1 MVVKVENKIFNLYE
15 RSMAIKMKAVML
27 MFDSLNREML
37 EPYGCSRIRTPNFK
51 RLARRSVRFDQCYA
65 GSLPCM
71 PARRELHTGR
81 YNFLHRSWGP
91 VEPFDDSMPQ
101 ILKNNG
107 VYTHLISDHVHYWE
121 DGGATYH
128 QRYNSWETV
137 RGQEGDKWKCLPE
150 LFDREEDAKIQNKDG
165 KYFYATRQLH
175 RHDAVNR
182 KYMQT
187 EEDMALVKTVR
198 GGLEFLDA
206 NHTCDRWFL
215 QIECFDPHE
224 PFFVA
229 KDCGNPCPDEYTGE
243 EKDWP
248 PYHHVTEDA
257 VTAEHYKK
265 RYAALLSLCDKYL
278 GELLDKFD
286 ELDLWRDTMLIVNTD
301 HGYLLGEHGWWSK
314 IVMPCYDEIAHTPL
328 FIYDPRFPDTAGQAR
343 EEIVQTIDLPATLLE
358 FFGLDCP
365 ADMQGQPIR
374 KVIEKNRPI
383 RDYALYGIHGAHI
396 NIFDGRYVYMK
407 APVTEA
413 NRPLYEYTTMPM
425 HMRNLFSVGELQRAE
440 ALSGSAFPFL
450 KGCPV
455 WKIPKGNGN
464 GERDFSDLLINGM
477 DSEEAKHIDNNS
489 MVNAANFGDKLF
501 DMEKDP
507 HQETEIKDAA
517 LEAKMANLLRRAMKE
532 NDCPAEQFERIGFPE
547 GQDVTEEMVRKMHE
561 EEEAKQQPSILQELS
576 WTKGGINTY
585 KALFKFIPASKKEE
599 AAAILQEKIFESA
612 AEKTVDVGVVL
623 RQVPFVIPEKYVDMV
638 QYFVDLS
645 GRTK

>member
-1 MVVKVENKIFNLYE
+1 MVVKAENKIFNLYE
-15 RSMAIKMKAVML
+15 RSMAVKMKAVML

-37 EPYGCSRIRTPNFK
+37 KPYGCSRIRTPNFE
-51 RLARRSVRFDQCYA
+51 RLARHSVRFDQCYA

-101 ILKNNG
+101 ILKNSG

-150 LFDREEDAKIQNKDG
+150 LFDKEEDAKIQNKDG

-187 EEDMALVKTVR
+187 EEDMALVRTVR

-206 NHTCDRWFL
+206 NHVCDRWFL

-229 KDCGNPCPDEYTGE
+229 KDCESLCPGGDAGE

-257 VTAEHYKK
+257 ATAEHYKK
-265 RYAALLSLCDKYL
+265 RYEALLSLCDKYL

-286 ELDLWRDTMLIVNTD
+286 ELDLWKDTMLIVNTD

-314 IVMPCYDEIAHTPL
+314 IVMPCYDEIAHIPL
-328 FIYDPRFPDTAGQAR
+328 FIYDPRFPQTAGQVR

-358 FFGLDCP
+358 FFGLERP
-365 ADMQGQPIR
+365 RDMQGRSVR
-374 KVIEKNRPI
+374 KVIEEDRPI

-413 NRPLYEYTTMPM
+413 NRPLYEYTAMPM
-425 HMRNLFSVGELQRAE
+425 HMRNLFSVGELQKAE
-440 ALSGSAFPFL
+440 AVPGSEFPFL

-501 DMEKDP
+501 DMKKDP
-507 HQETEIKDAA
+507 RQETELQDAA
-517 LEAKMANLLRRAMKE
+517 LEAKLANLLRRAMRE
-532 NDCPAEQFERIGFPE
+532 NDCPAEQFERIGFPV
-547 GQDVTEEMVRKMHE
+547 DRPVTKELIEEMHRK
-561 EEEAKQQPSILQELS
+561 EAENEQPLILRDLH
-576 WTKGGINTY
+576 WTKGGLNTY
-585 KALFKFIPASKKEE
+585 KALLRFVPASRKEE
-599 AAAILQEKIFESA
+599 AAALLKEKIAGCA
-612 AEKTVDVGVVL
+612 ADGTVDPDVVL
-623 RQVPFVIPEKYVDMV
+623 RQVPAVIPEEYVDMV
-638 QYFVDLS
+638 RYFVDLS

>member
-1 MVVKVENKIFNLYE
+1 
-15 RSMAIKMKAVML
+15 MKAVML

-37 EPYGCSRIRTPNFK
+37 EPYGCSWTKTPNFK
-51 RLARRSVRFDQCYA
+51 RLAEHSVRFEQCYA

-91 VEPFDDSMPQ
+91 IEPFDDSMPQ
-101 ILKNNG
+101 ILKNQG

-128 QRYNSWETV
+128 QRYDSWETV

-150 LFDREEDAKIQNKDG
+150 LFDKEEDAKIQNKDG
-165 KYFYATRQLH
+165 KYFHSTRGLQ

-198 GGLEFLDA
+198 GGLEFLDK
-206 NHTCDRWFL
+206 NHVCDRWFL

-229 KDCGNPCPDEYTGE
+229 DNCKKEYPDEYAGE
-243 EKDWP
+243 ERDWP

-265 RYAALLSLCDKYL
+265 RYAELLSLCDKYL

-286 ELDLWRDTMLIVNTD
+286 ELDLWKDTMLIVNTD

-314 IVMPCYDEIAHTPL
+314 IVMPCYDEIVHTPL
-328 FIYDPRFPDTAGQAR
+328 FIHDPRFANRDGQTR
-343 EEIVQTIDLPATLLE
+343 DEIVQTIDLSATLLE
-358 FFGLDCP
+358 FFGISCP
-365 ADMQGQPIR
+365 ESMQGKPIR
-374 KVIEKNRPI
+374 SVIEKEEPI
-383 RDYALYGIHGAHI
+383 REYALFGIHGAHI
-396 NIFDGRYVYMK
+396 NIFDGKYVYMK
-407 APVTEA
+407 APAGESNT
-413 NRPLYEYTTMPM
+413 PLYEYTTMPM
-425 HMRNLFSVGELQRAE
+425 HMRNLFSVGELKKAE
-440 ALSGSAFPFL
+440 AVSGDSFPFL

-501 DMEKDP
+501 DMENDP
-507 HQETEIKDAA
+507 HQETEIQDAEQ
-517 LEAKMANLLRRAMKE
+517 EARLANLLRKAMLE
-532 NDCPAEQFERIGFPE
+532 NDCPAEQFERIGLPADRF
-547 GQDVTEEMVRKMHE
+547 VTKEMICEIHKNEQNKVR
-561 EEEAKQQPSILQELS
+561 PLILQDFH
-576 WTKGGINTY
+576 WTKGAINTY
-585 KALFKFIPASKKEE
+585 RALLRFIPTNRRDSVIEVLKENIQRYAESKK
-599 AAAILQEKIFESA
+599 
-612 AEKTVDVGVVL
+612 VDCNTVL
-623 RQVPFVIPEKYVDMV
+623 RQIPHVVPEEYVDMV

-645 GRTK
+645 GRTS

>member
-1 MVVKVENKIFNLYE
+1 
-15 RSMAIKMKAVML
+15 MKAVML

-37 EPYGCSRIRTPNFK
+37 EPYGCSWTKTPNFK
-51 RLARRSVRFDQCYA
+51 RMAERSVRFDQCYA

-101 ILKNNG
+101 ILKNSG

-150 LFDREEDAKIQNKDG
+150 LFDGEENAKIQNKDG
-165 KYFYATRQLH
+165 KYFHATRELH

-182 KYMQT
+182 QYMRTQ
-187 EEDMALVKTVR
+187 EDMALVKTIR
-198 GGLEFLDA
+198 GGLEFLEA
-206 NHTCDRWFL
+206 NHGCDRWFL
-215 QIECFDPHE
+215 QVECFDPHE
-224 PFFVA
+224 PFFVTE
-229 KDCGNPCPDEYTGE
+229 DCEKPYPDNYAGE

-265 RYAALLSLCDKYL
+265 RYATLLSLCDKYL
-278 GELLDKFD
+278 GEVLDKFD
-286 ELDLWRDTMLIVNTD
+286 ELELWKDTMLIVNTD

-314 IVMPCYDEIAHTPL
+314 IVMPCYDEIAHIPL
-328 FIYDPRFPDTAGQAR
+328 FIYDPRFAHTAGQVR

-358 FFGLDCP
+358 FFGVSCP
-365 ADMQGQPIR
+365 KDMQGRPVR
-374 KVIEKNRPI
+374 KVIEENKPI

-407 APVTEA
+407 APVAEE
-413 NRPLYEYTTMPM
+413 NKPLYEYTTMPM

-440 ALSGSAFPFL
+440 AVSGDAFSFL

-489 MVNAANFGDKLF
+489 MVNAANFGNKLF
-501 DMEKDP
+501 DMVTDP
-507 HQETEIKDAA
+507 HQETEIQDAA
-517 LEAKMANLLRRAMKE
+517 LECVMANQLRKAMLE
-532 NDCPAEQFERIGFPE
+532 NDCPMEQFERIGFLADEP
-547 GQDVTEEMVRKMHE
+547 VTEKLIEKMHQE
-561 EEEAKQQPSILQELS
+561 ELAKQQPLILREFH

-585 KALFKFIPASKKEE
+585 KALLKFIPATRREE
-599 AAAILQEKIFESA
+599 MKILLEEKISENAVDGTVDSDVILQQIPS
-612 AEKTVDVGVVL
+612 VV
-623 RQVPFVIPEKYVDMV
+623 PEKYVDMV

-645 GRTK
+645 GRTR